1 MGKNCCFTGHRP
13 EKLGLSQER
22 VEAALKREIHRAVGE
37 GYTTFLTGMSR
48 GVDLWAARL
57 VLEERRAAPEIRLV
71 CAVPYRGFS
80 DRWSAP
86 WRRLYREVLEQA
98 AEARVFFPSFSY
110 RAFAVR
116 NRWMVDRADRVIAV
130 YTAVPAA
137 RSRPFAMPG
146 GEGWRWCC
154 WAILIHDYVI
164 YTGKFLSI

>member
-1 MGKNCCFTGHRP
+1 MPNIRHIPWGDKMGKNCCFTGHRP
-13 EKLGLSQER
+13 EKLGISQER

-57 VLEERRAAPEIRLV
+57 VLEERRVAPEIRLV

-130 YTAVPAA
+130 YTGCSGGTEQTLCYA
-137 RSRPFAMPG
+137 RRRGVEVVLLGNSN
-146 GEGWRWCC
+146 
-154 WAILIHDYVI
+154 
-164 YTGKFLSI
+164 T